1 MLTAK
6 GTAKAAWEAIKL
18 QNQGSNR
25 AATHVRRLRTEFKT
39 ITFIEILLDSAKITR
54 SLEFGSKNIF
64 KLYFARLLHPSFST
78 TR

>member
-39 ITFIEILLDSAKITR
+39 ITFIEILLDPATMLVEEVVGHLR
-54 SLEFGSKNIF
+54 VLLSKKSYI
-64 KLYFARLLHPSFST
+64 
-78 TR
+78 